1 MTEDGGVAE
10 SLNVQLNDSEIAP
23 SFIPEDV
30 TKKLGLPDDLQAER
44 VFIHKTPNYE
54 NAIVVQD
61 DRIVAYTPHVEDE
74 EPLAIVE
81 LAEGEKVNDI
91 TSIGNTVIIMTTAR
105 PLYLLF
111 KEMAYN
117 FIGDHIPMPTI
128 EFYDV
133 ETPIHG
139 DSKYVTDG
147 PLYTTGLNYP
157 PSLIDESA
165 IEAVKG
171 RMYTRLYDGDEAAI
185 GSEYSKIKYEFD
197 ANLWGELDINGRH
210 KYNVATEI
218 LEDIKG
224 LYDGMRQKSIE
235 AGVLNNP
242 VWAIYAVRLYDRSL
256 KISTPFL
263 LSGGIE
269 SPVDILALG
278 GEYSTYAF
286 YHIRLNHYYKIG
298 VHLYDYL
305 AEDIESWKDIIKGID
320 IYISEDINALDWKTL
335 SVVERTGGTAEQ
347 GASFAKFQISGLKG
361 SFIEHACSCTTFTK
375 VAEFAIDKSFYPP
388 GTDSVDAIRDD
399 YTIDLGDKIKNENRL
414 SGGIQLSDEVY
425 DMSNSNY
432 VGDLTQY
439 NNSILIY
446 NISERLN
453 SGPTWLLS
461 QRFNS
466 LLPTPYVKDYTEYD
480 VIYPTWWGNPLP
492 IAANIPSVSYEITY
506 MVRSKQGEEAVIYG
520 KSNNGNYFSMQ
531 RYRYEIAP
539 LAFLLI
545 MYPHNDCYKV
555 EVRTD
560 GRTQSF
566 AMKQHGY
573 MPNLSIAYGGELYSE
588 VSSGQVKEKPEEQ
601 RLIKSGNKL
610 GQSKEDNPFLIE
622 SFHVFQS
629 KILGVAVA
637 TAALSQGQFG
647 QFPLYV
653 FTEDGI
659 WVMETAADG
668 SFVTS
673 KPLSRDVCVNPDSIT
688 PLDNAVVFVTAQ
700 GVMMLQGSQVVN
712 ISPNMNGRHYQIENS
727 ARTIIENQDF
737 FCDLLSTI
745 SDKTHFLA
753 FVKSASVAYDYA
765 GKRLIF
771 IKDDEAYQYVY
782 KLDTQTWHKT
792 AYGINLVAPINSYPE
807 CLVQAKRNV
816 DIKTR
821 KVLRVIQNISQEE
834 REYLAERLRVKL
846 PGLRDEVIDNFL
858 DMTDI
863 IDVTDLSQS
872 DIDWIVDEMR
882 SLNVIIQ
889 EEEQTETIE
898 NTRVYDLS
906 TLLDAQE
913 SGIPARGIIA
923 TRPFDLGEP
932 DILKT
937 ITDIRIRGQFPK
949 GAVKFILLG
958 SNDGINFATVSTL
971 RGRAWKLFRMV
982 ILADLAP
989 TERISWVDI
998 MYDTKFTNKL
1008 R

>member
-30 TKKLGLPDDLQAER
+30 TKKLGLPEDLQTEK
-44 VFIHKTPNYE
+44 VFVHKTANYE
-54 NAIVVQD
+54 NFIIVRYGD
-61 DRIVAYTPHVEDE
+61 DGIGEIDYVNTGGIEKIVALNRQEQVID
-74 EPLAIVE
+74 A
-81 LAEGEKVNDI
+81 
-91 TSIGNTVIIMTTAR
+91 TSVGNTFVITTSSR
-105 PLYLLF
+105 IHYMLYVDNKYKYLG
-111 KEMAYN
+111 N
-117 FIGDHIPMPTI
+117 NVPVPHI
-128 EFYDV
+128 EFQS
-133 ETPIHG
+133 I
-139 DSKYVTDG
+139 S
-147 PLYTTGLNYP
+147 NYR
-157 PSLIDESA
+157 A
-165 IEAVKG
+165 
-171 RMYTRLYDGDEAAI
+171 
-185 GSEYSKIKYEFD
+185 
-197 ANLWGELDINGRH
+197 
-210 KYNVATEI
+210 
-218 LEDIKG
+218 KG
-224 LYDGMRQKSIE
+224 LINQQILVRTENVSDPAINPINLFDVDIWNN
-235 AGVLNNP
+235 VLEERKKGNTSSYSARLKEVEEELWTNIRKEVKKMQEEQFFVAP
-242 VWAIYAVRLYDRSL
+242 FFVRYAVRLYDGSYINHSVPILLGSGFEEFVTIEGHKTSYSSL
-256 KISTPFL
+256 LHTYIGYKLENIFETTACL
-263 LSGGIE
+263 KEWNTAGWEDIIE
-269 SPVDILALG
+269 SVDIFASTNVYIPLLDAKFKSISLTSSS
-278 GEYSTYAF
+278 ESAVSSYTYAIEF
-286 YHIRLNHYYKIG
+286 DYGNKDILTATEDELVSKGVFYKIG
-298 VHLYDYL
+298 SFPRNDDTLQKGWKLNEVQALKSETDLVLTEDRLDDTIVNDEIIPGNVTNYNNRLLATSGQVLVPRGYSFLNATNIAIGNNKKSQNKLFTPRFSIKGAKETVVLGKYYDGSYDYQTY
-305 AEDIESWKDIIKGID
+305 EM
-320 IYISEDINALDWKTL
+320 NT
-335 SVVERTGGTAEQ
+335 
-347 GASFAKFQISGLKG
+347 
-361 SFIEHACSCTTFTK
+361 
-375 VAEFAIDKSFYPP
+375 
-388 GTDSVDAIRDD
+388 
-399 YTIDLGDKIKNENRL
+399 
-414 SGGIQLSDEVY
+414 SDE
-425 DMSNSNY
+425 
-432 VGDLTQY
+432 G
-439 NNSILIY
+439 
-446 NISERLN
+446 
-453 SGPTWLLS
+453 G
-461 QRFNS
+461 
-466 LLPTPYVKDYTEYD
+466 
-480 VIYPTWWGNPLP
+480 
-492 IAANIPSVSYEITY
+492 PSVSQATTY
-506 MVRSKQGEEAVIYG
+506 G
-520 KSNNGNYFSMQ
+520 F
-531 RYRYEIAP
+531 
-539 LAFLLI
+539 LAH
-545 MYPHNDCYKV
+545 PDPNCYKV
-555 EVRTD
+555 NIWVPGEDVYSIPMKAHPRLNCSYAFWGLSNTLEDFQAGADVNKQDFIEVEDRIKEQNT
-560 GRTQSF
+560 
-566 AMKQHGY
+566 KVY
-573 MPNLSIAYGGELYSE
+573 AYD
-588 VSSGQVKEKPEEQ
+588 SS
-601 RLIKSGNKL
+601 
-610 GQSKEDNPFLIE
+610 NPFVVDQ
-622 SFHVFQS
+622 SYSFQS
-629 KILGVAVA
+629 KVIGLSVA
-637 TAALSQGQFG
+637 TTALSQGQFG

-653 FTEDGI
+653 FTQDGI

-771 IKDDEAYQYVY
+771 IKDDETYEYVY

-816 DIKTR
+816 GIKTR
-821 KVLRVIQNISQEE
+821 KVLRVIHNISQEE
-834 REYLAERLRVKL
+834 REYLAARLRVKL
-846 PGLRDEVIDNFL
+846 PGLRGEIIDNFL

-882 SLNVIIQ
+882 TLNVIIQ